1 MKKEVE
7 MEWEIEKPTRLKFTL
22 YGAMLCQD
30 VGVYLL
36 QNDDDGSWGI
46 ESFSFE
52 LEFQQTVTFGSA
64 SEAKVVAER
73 LLRKQV
79 VAWCKQLD
87 ITGEDL

>member
-1 MKKEVE
+1 

-22 YGAMLCQD
+22 YGTMLGQD
-30 VGVYLL
+30 VGIYLL
-36 QNDDDGSWGI
+36 QNDDDGSWGV
-46 ESFSFE
+46 ESFAFD

-64 SEAKVVAER
+64 AEAKVACER